1 MMSYLHQASI
11 RKKTKRLKTRNLG
24 ERGIRTGLT
33 TLQLE
38 EKVSSIRHEHYA
50 ATEP

>member
-33 TLQLE
+33 LELE
-38 EKVSSIRHEHYA
+38 EKVSSICHEHYA